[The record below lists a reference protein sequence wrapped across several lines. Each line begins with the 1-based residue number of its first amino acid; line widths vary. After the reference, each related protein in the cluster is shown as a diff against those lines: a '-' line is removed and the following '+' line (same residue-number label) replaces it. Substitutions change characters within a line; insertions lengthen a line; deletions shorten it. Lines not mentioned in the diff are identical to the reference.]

1 MFRNWE
7 SSRQTYNTRNV
18 VVLPLL
24 TGYFISTVDM
34 NKESSAT
41 NFAVVKTPAMRINSS
56 YISILRL
63 SSKQSPA
70 GKVVAGFS
78 HSCSYAGV
86 KCIGTNAQFIQ
97 V

>member
-1 MFRNWE
+1 
-7 SSRQTYNTRNV
+7 
-18 VVLPLL
+18 
-24 TGYFISTVDM
+24 M

-41 NFAVVKTPAMRINSS
+41 NFAVVKTPVTRINSS

-70 GKVVAGFS
+70 TKQQLDS
-78 HSCSYAGV
+78 V
-86 KCIGTNAQFIQ
+86 KFTLKRGTVHTTMNLFTQIFAEVKQLVLEVLIF